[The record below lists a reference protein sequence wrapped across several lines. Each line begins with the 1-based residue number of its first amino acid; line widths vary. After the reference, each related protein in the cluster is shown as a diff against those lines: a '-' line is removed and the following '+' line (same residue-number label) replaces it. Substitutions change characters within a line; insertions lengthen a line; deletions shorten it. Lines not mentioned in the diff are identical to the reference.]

1 MGALIPQSSGFGL
14 ARFLPGAAPAGRRF
28 RSPLRRKIGGRLVIP
43 VGADQRVREL
53 VRVTRV
59 SENEYRSEDR
69 KVRRARVRRAL
80 RPLSREEETLVR
92 NLADAPESF
101 SSIEGLTQSL
111 DGADLKPSS
120 RGTTFRTNPPQ
131 QFDEYVWFDETGAVT
146 LRDTAE
152 IKSRPDTYPFGV

>member
-1 MGALIPQSSGFGL
+1 LTRWTGVMGALIPHSSGFGL

-69 KVRRARVRRAL
+69 KVRRARARRAL
-80 RPLSREEETLVR
+80 RPVSREEETLVR
-92 NLADAPESF
+92 NLAGAPESF
-101 SSIEGLTQSL
+101 PSIEGLISI
-111 DGADLKPSS
+111 P
-120 RGTTFRTNPPQ
+120 
-131 QFDEYVWFDETGAVT
+131 
-146 LRDTAE
+146 
-152 IKSRPDTYPFGV
+152 